1 MKGIPFERFQWV
13 AVSCQAHETL
23 DNPILVGLI
32 MQALTANRVVTMV
45 SGLRGPILVSWLRQP
60 IHDA

>member
-23 DNPILVGLI
+23 DNPILIGLI
-32 MQALTANRVVTMV
+32 TQAMQANRVVTMCP
-45 SGLRGPILVSWLRQP
+45 GPRGPILVSWLRQP